1 MDLTIRPIEESEF
14 DIFRSKLVRV
24 FGGDI
29 HKEDD
34 PKHLRSILDPV
45 RTICAFDGND
55 LVGTC
60 AAFTFDLTVP
70 GATLAMGGTTMV
82 TVQPTHRRR
91 GILKAMMQAHLKEMK
106 DRGEPLAGLWA
117 SESSIYGRYGYGYA
131 VEGSFIKID
140 AKELIFTNNTQKGS
154 VNLIEADEAAKIFPD
169 IYERIRQT
177 RPGVLSRST
186 AWWDARVFHDPQHRR
201 EGKSAKRFAVY
212 EVDAKPQGYAIYRQ
226 KEDWEWEGFSQGII
240 HVVEVITATD
250 EAHNAIWKFL
260 TSIDLFPIVRYWNAP
275 VDDVLMWRI
284 TDPRRIQRYN
294 TDSLWIRIIDIKA
307 ALEGRSYSSE
317 GRLVFDIQDEFMPA
331 NSGKYEL
338 TTNSSEAQCK
348 PTLTEADITLSA
360 TSLGALYL
368 GGNLFTTLARAGLVQ
383 GTPQALVTADKMFSW
398 TCAPW
403 CPEVF

>member
-1 MDLTIRPIEESEF
+1 MNLTIRPIKESEF
-14 DIFRSKLVRV
+14 DLFRSKIVRG

-34 PKHLRSILDPV
+34 PKNLRSILDPARSV
-45 RTICAFDGND
+45 CAFDGD
-55 LVGTC
+55 EMVGTC
-60 AAFTFDLTVP
+60 GAFTFDLTVP
-70 GATLAMGGTTMV
+70 GSTLGMGGTTMV

-91 GILKAMMQAHLKEMK
+91 GVLNAMMQAHLKEMK
-106 DRGEPLAGLWA
+106 DQGEPLAGLWA

-154 VNLIEADEAAKIFPD
+154 VNLIESDESAKSFPD

-212 EVDAKPQGYAIYRQ
+212 EVDGKPQGYAIFRQ
-226 KEDWEWEGFSQGII
+226 KADWEWEGFSHGII
-240 HVVEVITATD
+240 HVEEVITATD
-250 EAHNAIWKFL
+250 EAHQAIWKFL
-260 TSIDLFPIVRYWNAP
+260 TNIDLFTLVRYWNAP
-275 VDDVLMWRI
+275 VDDPLMWRI

-338 TTNSSEAQCK
+338 TTSCDESQCQ
-348 PTLTEADITLSA
+348 PTTADADITLSA

-368 GGNLFTTLARAGLVQ
+368 GGNRFSTLAHAGLVQ
-383 GTPQALVTADKMFSW
+383 GTPEALAIADKMFSW
-398 TCAPW
+398 SCAPW